1 MDAQLSTTGLAACP
15 PRLSEL
21 GPDLLRLNQWQVA
34 WSISLPFAAFAAF
47 WIFANLQFW
56 PLAILSTIVLSFVTY
71 GSTSHDLVH
80 GNLGLTRGV
89 NHWLLAIIEGISL
102 RSGHA
107 YQAAHLH
114 HHARFPAPDDIES
127 QASRMTW
134 PRALLE
140 GVIFQFRVYAWAVAH
155 APASRIWIVAEGI
168 GVTSLIASAPMAV
181 PWTIAPAVYVGL
193 MIAGSW
199 IIPLITSYLPHD
211 ATAPDAL
218 HQTRLFR
225 GWFVRIVA
233 LDHLYH
239 LEHHLYPGVP
249 HLNWPRLARRLDPW
263 LTEVG
268 LKSIRGPI

>member
-1 MDAQLSTTGLAACP
+1 MTTIDKTDRP

-21 GPDLLRLNQWQVA
+21 GTDLLRLHRWQVA
-34 WSISLPFAAFAAF
+34 WSIILPFAAFASF
-47 WIFANLQFW
+47 WILASYQLW
-56 PLAILSTIVLSFVTY
+56 PPAVLSTIILSFVTY

-80 GNLGLTRGV
+80 GNLGLARPV
-89 NHWLLAIIEGISL
+89 NDWLLAIIEALAL

-107 YQAAHLH
+107 YQATHLY

-127 QASRMTW
+127 QASRMSW

-140 GVIFQFRVYAWAVAH
+140 GFVFQLRVYMWAISHATTQKAW
-155 APASRIWIVAEGI
+155 IIAEGV
-168 GVTSLIASAPMAV
+168 GVVMLIAIALISFQWTVAP
-181 PWTIAPAVYVGL
+181 TVYVGL

-199 IIPLITSYLPHD
+199 IIPLLTSYLPHD

-225 GWFVRIVA
+225 GWFVRLVA

-263 LTEVG
+263 LVKAG
-268 LKSIRGPI
+268 LKPLRGPI

>member
-1 MDAQLSTTGLAACP
+1 MSSIPVTNRP

-21 GPDLLRLNQWQVA
+21 GADLLRLKRWQVA
-34 WSISLPFAAFAAF
+34 WTIALPFVAFGSF
-47 WIFANLQFW
+47 WVFAHYQLW
-56 PLAILSTIVLSFVTY
+56 PLAVASTVALSFVTY

-80 GNLGLTRGV
+80 GNLGLPRTM
-89 NHWLLAIIEGISL
+89 NDWLLTIIEGISL

-107 YQAAHLH
+107 YQAAHLN
-114 HHARFPAPDDIES
+114 HHARFPEADDIES
-127 QASRMTW
+127 QASRMSW

-140 GVIFQFRVYAWAVAH
+140 GLFFQFRIYRWALVH
-155 APASRIWIVAEGI
+155 VPTQRIWLLAEGI
-168 GVTSLIASAPMAV
+168 GIAIMVGSAVISL
-181 PWTIAPAVYVGL
+181 PWTVAPAVYVGL

-199 IIPLITSYLPHD
+199 IIPIVTSYLPHD
-211 ATAPDAL
+211 ATATDAL

-263 LTEVG
+263 LTEIG
-268 LKSIRGPI
+268 LKSNRSPF